1 MVLLT
6 VPRRGLRVRSEPV
19 PVSYHDGDD
28 EEGRLL
34 EEYASRWAL
43 ILTTPDSV
51 ASAQARVAEI
61 DESNPEVVDAYVRV
75 VLPASR
81 AWDLGCG
88 TPGSS

>member
-1 MVLLT
+1 M
-6 VPRRGLRVRSEPV
+6 
-19 PVSYHDGDD
+19 SYHDGDD

-81 AWDLGCG
+81 AWDLAVARPD
-88 TPGSS
+88 PGWQHDQ